1 MKIILDQFPDL
12 NEKQIIQLSSL
23 KNIYETW
30 NSKINVISRKDIENI
45 YIRHILHSLSIAKF
59 IKFKRDATI
68 LDLGT
73 GGGFPGIPLAII
85 FPDSNFIL
93 VDSIRKKIDVVDEVV
108 KELELKNINSQW
120 SRAEDLDCNYDFLVT
135 RAVAKMPTLIN
146 WSKGRFNNYSFHDIE
161 NGIIA
166 PNNSIFT
173 KEKEVKDLIESL
185 SSNLSKYKKICRVYV
200 KSVSYTQL
208 TLPTN
213 REV

>member
-12 NEKQIIQLSSL
+12 NENQITQLSSL

-93 VDSIRKKIDVVDEVV
+93 VDSIRKKIAVVDEVV
-108 KELELKNINSQW
+108 KELGLKNINSQW
-120 SRAEDLDCNYDFLVT
+120 SRAEDLDYSYDFLVT

-166 PNNSIFT
+166 LKGGDIDDELNGIS
-173 KEKEVKDLIESL
+173 E
-185 SSNLSKYKKICRVYV
+185 KKILDIKNIFDIQYFCDKKIVYV
-200 KSVSYTQL
+200 PSSII
-208 TLPTN
+208 
-213 REV
+213 

>member
-12 NEKQIIQLSSL
+12 NEKQITQLSSL

-93 VDSIRKKIDVVDEVV
+93 VDSIRKKIAVVDEVV
-108 KELELKNINSQW
+108 KELGLKNINSQW
-120 SRAEDLDCNYDFLVT
+120 SRAEDLDYSYDFLVT

-166 PNNSIFT
+166 LKGGDIDDELKGIS
-173 KEKEVKDLIESL
+173 E
-185 SSNLSKYKKICRVYV
+185 KKILDIKNIFDIQYFCDKKIVYV
-200 KSVSYTQL
+200 PSSII
-208 TLPTN
+208 
-213 REV
+213 

>member
-12 NEKQIIQLSSL
+12 NEKQITKLSSL

-59 IKFKRDATI
+59 IKFKSDATI

-93 VDSIRKKIDVVDEVV
+93 VDSIRKKIAVVDEVV
-108 KELELKNINSQW
+108 KELGLKNINSQW
-120 SRAEDLDCNYDFLVT
+120 SRAEDLDYSYDFLVT

-166 PNNSIFT
+166 LKGGDIDDELNGIS
-173 KEKEVKDLIESL
+173 E
-185 SSNLSKYKKICRVYV
+185 KKILDIKKIFDIQYFCDKKIVYV
-200 KSVSYTQL
+200 PSSII
-208 TLPTN
+208 
-213 REV
+213 

>member
-12 NEKQIIQLSSL
+12 NEKQITQLSSL

-93 VDSIRKKIDVVDEVV
+93 VDSIREKIAVVDEVV
-108 KELELKNINSQW
+108 KELGLKNINSQW
-120 SRAEDLDCNYDFLVT
+120 SRAEDLDYSYDFLVT
-135 RAVAKMPTLIN
+135 RAVAIMPTLIN

-166 PNNSIFT
+166 LKGGDIDDELNGIS
-173 KEKEVKDLIESL
+173 E
-185 SSNLSKYKKICRVYV
+185 KKILDIKNIFDIQYFCDKKIVYV
-200 KSVSYTQL
+200 PSSII
-208 TLPTN
+208 
-213 REV
+213 

>member
-12 NEKQIIQLSSL
+12 NEKQITQLSSL

-93 VDSIRKKIDVVDEVV
+93 VDSIKKKIAVVEQVL
-108 KELELKNINSQW
+108 KELELNNVQLEW
-120 SRAEDLDCNYDFLVT
+120 SRAEDLDYSYDFLVT

-166 PNNSIFT
+166 LKGGDIDDELNGIS
-173 KEKEVKDLIESL
+173 E
-185 SSNLSKYKKICRVYV
+185 KKILDIKNIFDIQYFCDKKIVYV
-200 KSVSYTQL
+200 PSSII
-208 TLPTN
+208 
-213 REV
+213 

>member
-1 MKIILDQFPDL
+1 MKIILDQFQDL
-12 NEKQIIQLSSL
+12 NEKQITQLSSL

-93 VDSIRKKIDVVDEVV
+93 VDSIRKKIAVVDEVV
-108 KELELKNINSQW
+108 KELGLKNINSQW
-120 SRAEDLDCNYDFLVT
+120 SRAEDLDYSYDFLVT

-166 PNNSIFT
+166 LKGGDIDDELNGIS
-173 KEKEVKDLIESL
+173 E
-185 SSNLSKYKKICRVYV
+185 KKILDIKNIFDIQYFCDKKIVYV
-200 KSVSYTQL
+200 PSSII
-208 TLPTN
+208 
-213 REV
+213 

>member
-12 NEKQIIQLSSL
+12 NEKQITQLSSL

-59 IKFKRDATI
+59 IKFKSDATI

-93 VDSIRKKIDVVDEVV
+93 VDSIRKKIAVVDEVV
-108 KELELKNINSQW
+108 KELGLKNINSQW
-120 SRAEDLDCNYDFLVT
+120 SRAEDLDYSYDFLVT

-166 PNNSIFT
+166 LKGGDIDDELNGIS
-173 KEKEVKDLIESL
+173 E
-185 SSNLSKYKKICRVYV
+185 KKILDIKNIFDIQYFCDKKIVYV
-200 KSVSYTQL
+200 PSSII
-208 TLPTN
+208 
-213 REV
+213 

>member
-68 LDLGT
+68 LDQGT

-93 VDSIRKKIDVVDEVV
+93 VDSIRKKIAVVDEVV
-108 KELELKNINSQW
+108 KELGLKNINSQW
-120 SRAEDLDCNYDFLVT
+120 SRAEDLDYSYDFLVT

-166 PNNSIFT
+166 LKGGDIDDELNGIS
-173 KEKEVKDLIESL
+173 E
-185 SSNLSKYKKICRVYV
+185 KKILDIKNIFDIQYFCDKKIVYV
-200 KSVSYTQL
+200 PSSII
-208 TLPTN
+208 
-213 REV
+213 

>member
-12 NEKQIIQLSSL
+12 NEKQITQLSSL

-93 VDSIRKKIDVVDEVV
+93 VDSIRKKIAVVDEVV
-108 KELELKNINSQW
+108 KELGLKNINSQW
-120 SRAEDLDCNYDFLVT
+120 SRAEDLDYSYDFLVT
-135 RAVAKMPTLIN
+135 RAVAKLPTLIN

-166 PNNSIFT
+166 LKGGDIDDELNGIS
-173 KEKEVKDLIESL
+173 E
-185 SSNLSKYKKICRVYV
+185 KKILDIKNIFDIQYF
-200 KSVSYTQL
+200 
-208 TLPTN
+208 
-213 REV
+213 

>member
-12 NEKQIIQLSSL
+12 NEKQITQLSSL

-93 VDSIRKKIDVVDEVV
+93 VDSIRKKIAVVDEVV
-108 KELELKNINSQW
+108 KELGLKNINSQW
-120 SRAEDLDCNYDFLVT
+120 SRAEDLDYSYDFLVT
-135 RAVAKMPTLIN
+135 RAVAKLPTLIN

-166 PNNSIFT
+166 LKGGDIDDELNGIS
-173 KEKEVKDLIESL
+173 E
-185 SSNLSKYKKICRVYV
+185 KKILDIKNIFDIQYFCDKKIVYIP
-200 KSVSYTQL
+200 SSII
-208 TLPTN
+208 
-213 REV
+213 

>member
-12 NEKQIIQLSSL
+12 NKKQITQLSSL

-93 VDSIRKKIDVVDEVV
+93 VDSIRKKIAVVDEVV
-108 KELELKNINSQW
+108 KELGLKNINSQW
-120 SRAEDLDCNYDFLVT
+120 SRAEDLDYGYDFLVT

-166 PNNSIFT
+166 LKGGDIDDELNGIS
-173 KEKEVKDLIESL
+173 E
-185 SSNLSKYKKICRVYV
+185 KKILDIKNIFDIQYFCDKKIVYV
-200 KSVSYTQL
+200 PSSII
-208 TLPTN
+208 
-213 REV
+213 

>member
-12 NEKQIIQLSSL
+12 NDKQITQLSSL

-59 IKFKRDATI
+59 IKFKSNATI

-93 VDSIRKKIDVVDEVV
+93 VDSIRKKIAVVDEVV
-108 KELELKNINSQW
+108 KELGLKNINSQW
-120 SRAEDLDCNYDFLVT
+120 SRAEDLDYSYDFLVT

-166 PNNSIFT
+166 LKGGDIDDELNGIS
-173 KEKEVKDLIESL
+173 E
-185 SSNLSKYKKICRVYV
+185 KKILDIKNIFDIQYFCDKKIVYV
-200 KSVSYTQL
+200 PSSII
-208 TLPTN
+208 
-213 REV
+213 

>member
-12 NEKQIIQLSSL
+12 NEKQITQLSSL

-93 VDSIRKKIDVVDEVV
+93 VDSIRKKIAVVDEVV
-108 KELELKNINSQW
+108 KELGLKNINSQW
-120 SRAEDLDCNYDFLVT
+120 SRAEDLDYRYDFLVT

-166 PNNSIFT
+166 LKGGDIDDELNGIS
-173 KEKEVKDLIESL
+173 E
-185 SSNLSKYKKICRVYV
+185 KKILDIKNIFDIQYFCDKKIVYV
-200 KSVSYTQL
+200 PSSII
-208 TLPTN
+208 
-213 REV
+213 

>member
-12 NEKQIIQLSSL
+12 NEKQITQLSSL

-93 VDSIRKKIDVVDEVV
+93 VDSIRKKIAVVDEVV
-108 KELELKNINSQW
+108 KELGLKNINSQW
-120 SRAEDLDCNYDFLVT
+120 SRAEDLDYSYDFLVT

-166 PNNSIFT
+166 LKGGDIDDELNGIS
-173 KEKEVKDLIESL
+173 E
-185 SSNLSKYKKICRVYV
+185 KKILDIKNIFDIQYFCDKKIVYV
-200 KSVSYTQL
+200 PSSTI
-208 TLPTN
+208 
-213 REV
+213 

>member
-1 MKIILDQFPDL
+1 MQIILDQFPDL
-12 NEKQIIQLSSL
+12 NEKQITQLSSL

-93 VDSIRKKIDVVDEVV
+93 VDSIRKKIAVVDEVV
-108 KELELKNINSQW
+108 KELGLKNINSQW
-120 SRAEDLDCNYDFLVT
+120 SRAEDLDYSYDFLVT

-166 PNNSIFT
+166 LKGGDIDDELNGIS
-173 KEKEVKDLIESL
+173 E
-185 SSNLSKYKKICRVYV
+185 KKILDIKNIFDIQYFCDKKIVYV
-200 KSVSYTQL
+200 PSSII
-208 TLPTN
+208 
-213 REV
+213 

>member
-12 NEKQIIQLSSL
+12 NEKQITQLYSL

-93 VDSIRKKIDVVDEVV
+93 VDSIRKKIAVVDEVV
-108 KELELKNINSQW
+108 KELGLKNINSQW
-120 SRAEDLDCNYDFLVT
+120 SRAEDLDYSYDFLVT

-166 PNNSIFT
+166 LKGGDIDDELNGIS
-173 KEKEVKDLIESL
+173 E
-185 SSNLSKYKKICRVYV
+185 KKILDIKNIFDIQYFCDKKIVYV
-200 KSVSYTQL
+200 PSSII
-208 TLPTN
+208 
-213 REV
+213 

>member
-12 NEKQIIQLSSL
+12 NEKQITQLSSL

-93 VDSIRKKIDVVDEVV
+93 VDSIRKKIAVVDEVV
-108 KELELKNINSQW
+108 KELGLKNINLQW
-120 SRAEDLDCNYDFLVT
+120 SRAEDLDYRYDFLVT

-166 PNNSIFT
+166 LKGGDIDDELNGIS
-173 KEKEVKDLIESL
+173 E
-185 SSNLSKYKKICRVYV
+185 KKILDIKNIFDIQYFCDKKIVYV
-200 KSVSYTQL
+200 PSSII
-208 TLPTN
+208 
-213 REV
+213 

>member
-12 NEKQIIQLSSL
+12 NEKQITQLSSL
-23 KNIYETW
+23 KNIYEIW

-59 IKFKRDATI
+59 IKIKRDATI

-93 VDSIRKKIDVVDEVV
+93 VDSIRKKIAVVDEVV
-108 KELELKNINSQW
+108 KELGLKNINSQW
-120 SRAEDLDCNYDFLVT
+120 SRAEDLDYSYDFLVT

-166 PNNSIFT
+166 LKGGDIDDELNGIS
-173 KEKEVKDLIESL
+173 E
-185 SSNLSKYKKICRVYV
+185 KKILDIKNIFDIQYFCDKKIVYV
-200 KSVSYTQL
+200 PSSII
-208 TLPTN
+208 
-213 REV
+213 

>member
-93 VDSIRKKIDVVDEVV
+93 VDSIRKK
-108 KELELKNINSQW
+108 
-120 SRAEDLDCNYDFLVT
+120 
-135 RAVAKMPTLIN
+135 
-146 WSKGRFNNYSFHDIE
+146 
-161 NGIIA
+161 
-166 PNNSIFT
+166 
-173 KEKEVKDLIESL
+173 
-185 SSNLSKYKKICRVYV
+185 
-200 KSVSYTQL
+200 
-208 TLPTN
+208 N
-213 REV
+213 RCS

>member
-12 NEKQIIQLSSL
+12 NEKQITQLSSL

-93 VDSIRKKIDVVDEVV
+93 VDSIRKKIAVVDEVV
-108 KELELKNINSQW
+108 KELGLKNINSQW
-120 SRAEDLDCNYDFLVT
+120 SRAEDLDYSYDFLVT

-166 PNNSIFT
+166 LKGGDIDDELNGISEKRILDIKNIF
-173 KEKEVKDLIESL
+173 DIQ
-185 SSNLSKYKKICRVYV
+185 YFCDKKIVYV
-200 KSVSYTQL
+200 PSSVI
-208 TLPTN
+208 
-213 REV
+213 

>member
-12 NEKQIIQLSSL
+12 NDKQITQLSSL

-93 VDSIRKKIDVVDEVV
+93 VDSIRKKIAVVDEVV
-108 KELELKNINSQW
+108 KELGLKNINSQW
-120 SRAEDLDCNYDFLVT
+120 SRAEDLDYSYDFLVT

-166 PNNSIFT
+166 LKGGDIDDELNGIS
-173 KEKEVKDLIESL
+173 E
-185 SSNLSKYKKICRVYV
+185 KKILDIKNIFDIQYFCDKKIVYV
-200 KSVSYTQL
+200 PSSII
-208 TLPTN
+208 
-213 REV
+213 

>member
-1 MKIILDQFPDL
+1 MKIILNQFPDL
-12 NEKQIIQLSSL
+12 NEKQITQLSSL

-93 VDSIRKKIDVVDEVV
+93 VDSIRKKIAVVDEVV
-108 KELELKNINSQW
+108 KELGLKNINSQW
-120 SRAEDLDCNYDFLVT
+120 SRAEDLDYSYDFLVT

-166 PNNSIFT
+166 LKGGDIDDELNGIS
-173 KEKEVKDLIESL
+173 E
-185 SSNLSKYKKICRVYV
+185 KKILDIKNIFDIQYFCDKKIVYV
-200 KSVSYTQL
+200 PSSII
-208 TLPTN
+208 
-213 REV
+213 

>member
-12 NEKQIIQLSSL
+12 NEKQITQLSSL

-93 VDSIRKKIDVVDEVV
+93 VDSIRKKIAVVDEVV
-108 KELELKNINSQW
+108 KELGLKNINSQW
-120 SRAEDLDCNYDFLVT
+120 SRAEDLDYSYDFLVT

-166 PNNSIFT
+166 LKGGNIDDELNGIS
-173 KEKEVKDLIESL
+173 E
-185 SSNLSKYKKICRVYV
+185 KKILDIKNIFDIQYFCDKKIVYV
-200 KSVSYTQL
+200 PSSII
-208 TLPTN
+208 
-213 REV
+213 

>member
-12 NEKQIIQLSSL
+12 NEKQITQLSSL

-93 VDSIRKKIDVVDEVV
+93 VDSIRKKIAVVDEVV
-108 KELELKNINSQW
+108 KELGLKNINSQW
-120 SRAEDLDCNYDFLVT
+120 SRAEDLDYSYDFLVT

-166 PNNSIFT
+166 LKGGDIDDELNGIS
-173 KEKEVKDLIESL
+173 E
-185 SSNLSKYKKICRVYV
+185 KKILDIKNIFDIQYFCDKKIVYV
-200 KSVSYTQL
+200 PS
-208 TLPTN
+208 N
-213 REV
+213 II

>member
-12 NEKQIIQLSSL
+12 NEKQITQLSSL

-59 IKFKRDATI
+59 IKFKRDASI

-93 VDSIRKKIDVVDEVV
+93 VDSIRKKIAVVDEVV
-108 KELELKNINSQW
+108 KELGLKNINSQW
-120 SRAEDLDCNYDFLVT
+120 SRAEDLDYSYDFLVT

-166 PNNSIFT
+166 LKGGNIDDELNGIS
-173 KEKEVKDLIESL
+173 E
-185 SSNLSKYKKICRVYV
+185 KKILDIKNIFDIQYFCDKKIVYV
-200 KSVSYTQL
+200 PSSII
-208 TLPTN
+208 
-213 REV
+213 

>member
-12 NEKQIIQLSSL
+12 NEKQITQLSSL

-59 IKFKRDATI
+59 IKFKSNATI

-93 VDSIRKKIDVVDEVV
+93 VDSIRKKIAVVDEVV
-108 KELELKNINSQW
+108 KELGLKNINSQW
-120 SRAEDLDCNYDFLVT
+120 SRAEDLDYSYDFLVT

-166 PNNSIFT
+166 LKGGDIDDELNGIS
-173 KEKEVKDLIESL
+173 E
-185 SSNLSKYKKICRVYV
+185 KKILDIKNIFDIQYFCDKKIVYV
-200 KSVSYTQL
+200 PSSII
-208 TLPTN
+208 
-213 REV
+213 